1 MIGFGDY
8 SDAEGKGKR
17 EIKDDVEISG
27 MFYLENGSTISSDEK
42 QTREKW
48 RKWWVSFCTYYKTL
62 SSSCLWNIL
71 VETSNRKVYKSSQ
84 PTGENSN
91 MDVV

>member
-42 QTREKW
+42 QTREK
-48 RKWWVSFCTYYKTL
+48 
-62 SSSCLWNIL
+62 
-71 VETSNRKVYKSSQ
+71 
-84 PTGENSN
+84 
-91 MDVV
+91 